1 MIDETIEKIQ
11 RQLQQAPNL
20 SPAKREELLELIA
33 QLKTEISG
41 LGEVDPDRA
50 RSIAN
55 FAQVSAHEATRP
67 DQQPGTTKNAIE
79 ELESSVT
86 GFEAAHPKLTD
97 VVNRIASTLSNL
109 GI

>member
-1 MIDETIEKIQ
+1 MIDDTIAKIQ
-11 RQLQQAPNL
+11 QQLQQASNL
-20 SPAKREELLELIA
+20 SPEKRSELQDLIA

-41 LGEVDPDRA
+41 LREVDPDRA
-50 RSIAN
+50 QSIAGL
-55 FAQVSAHEATRP
+55 AETSAHEATRP
-67 DQQPGTTKNAIE
+67 DQQPEATKNAIV

-86 GFEAAHPKLTD
+86 GFEAAHPKLTA